1 MKIAGIIILL
11 IGLAM
16 TLYTGYNYVT
26 RETVLEIGSL
36 EITADRH
43 HEVNWQPYAGVVIM
57 IAGAFVLSLDR
68 KTPLSA

>member
-16 TLYTGYNYVT
+16 TLYSGFNYVT
-26 RETVLEIGSL
+26 REKVLEIGSL

-43 HEVNWQPYAGVVIM
+43 HEVNWQPYAGVLIM
-57 IAGAFVLSLDR
+57 IAGAFLLFLDR
-68 KTPLSA
+68 KAPLTA